1 MTSNHSKGGE
11 SSQILDSSAN
21 QHQCELMSSPDE
33 TGTEIIR
40 VSSNQGLSFQFE
52 SLGLKVVSGPDEG
65 LHKTLSLPIVR
76 IGTAADNDIILTDRA
91 VSRHHAEI
99 HMTSEGLLLKDL
111 GSTNGSF
118 IGQLRITEAYMNPES
133 ECVLGYSRIAIQQR
147 TERRRVSVSRQNNL
161 GELVGHSKRM
171 RELFGLIRAVAS
183 TPTTVLINGES
194 GCGKELVAKTL
205 HELSGR
211 RGPLVVFD
219 ASVADPEM
227 VRNDL
232 FGHIKGAFTG
242 ASGQRDGAFRRAH
255 GGTLFIDE
263 IGELPLDL
271 QPRLLRALES
281 REVSPVGSDQPVRV
295 DVRVVAATHR
305 NLEAMVQDGQFRAD
319 LFYRLSVVPI
329 RVPALREIPEDIPL
343 LVESFVKRLE
353 LNVRIAPDAMDALQ
367 RYRWPG
373 NVRELRN
380 VLERAAALKQGE
392 EIREEDLRLPSAEH
406 KPVPHPAA
414 TPSSPTTPPPSFPTR
429 EVDDEE
435 SGDPPTLPASA
446 SRSQLRDLERQMIM
460 ETLRRNGNNKSAA
473 ARELQM
479 PLSTL
484 KRRLKD
490 YKMS

>member
-1 MTSNHSKGGE
+1 
-11 SSQILDSSAN
+11 
-21 QHQCELMSSPDE
+21 MSSPDE

-40 VSSNQGLSFQFE
+40 GSSGQSLSFQFE
-52 SLGLKVVSGPDEG
+52 SVGLKVVSGPDEG
-65 LHKTLSLPIVR
+65 LQKNLSVPVVR
-76 IGTAADNDIILTDRA
+76 IGTAADNDIVLTDRA

-99 HMTSEGLLLKDL
+99 HTTPEGLLLKDL
-111 GSTNGSF
+111 GSTNGTF
-118 IGQLRITEAYMNPES
+118 IGQLRVTEAYMNPET
-133 ECVLGYSRIAIQQR
+133 ECTLGYSRIAIQQR

-161 GELVGHSKRM
+161 GDLVGHSKRM

-194 GCGKELVAKTL
+194 GSGKELVAKTL

-219 ASVADPEM
+219 ASVTDPEM

-271 QPRLLRALES
+271 QPRLLRALEN

-305 NLEAMVQDGQFRAD
+305 NLELMVQEGQFRAD

-329 RVPALREIPEDIPL
+329 RVPPLREIAEDIPL
-343 LVESFVKRLE
+343 LVESFIKRLE
-353 LNVRIAPDAMDALQ
+353 LNSRISPSAMSALQ
-367 RYRWPG
+367 RYPWPG

-380 VLERAAALKQGE
+380 VLERAAAFKQGD
-392 EIREEDLRLPSAEH
+392 EIREEDLHLPQTDFGGTQ
-406 KPVPHPAA
+406 P
-414 TPSSPTTPPPSFPTR
+414 TPTLVSTPLVTPTNIAPTTIPEP
-429 EVDDEE
+429 DELA
-435 SGDPPTLPASA
+435 GDPRTMPASA

-460 ETLRRNGNNKSAA
+460 ETLKRNGNNKSAA
-473 ARELQM
+473 ARELGM

-490 YKMS
+490 YGNP

>member
-1 MTSNHSKGGE
+1 
-11 SSQILDSSAN
+11 
-21 QHQCELMSSPDE
+21 MSSPDE

-52 SLGLKVVSGPDEG
+52 SISLKVVSGPDEG
-65 LHKTLSLPIVR
+65 LQKNLSVPVVR
-76 IGTAADNDIILTDRA
+76 IGTATDNDIVLTDRA

-111 GSTNGSF
+111 GSTNGTF
-118 IGQLRITEAYMNPES
+118 VGKLRVTEAYMNPET
-133 ECVLGYSRIAIQQR
+133 ECSIGYSRIAIQQR

-161 GELVGHSKRM
+161 GDLVGHSKRM

-194 GCGKELVAKTL
+194 GSGKELVAKTL

-219 ASVADPEM
+219 ASVTDPEM

-232 FGHIKGAFTG
+232 FGHVKGAFTG

-263 IGELPLDL
+263 IGELSIDL

-305 NLEAMVQDGQFRAD
+305 NLEAMVQEGQFRAD
-319 LFYRLSVVPI
+319 LFYRLSVVPV
-329 RVPALREIPEDIPL
+329 RVPPLREIAEDIPL
-343 LVESFVKRLE
+343 LVDSFIKRLE
-353 LNVRIAPDAMDALQ
+353 LDVQVSPGAMEIMQ
-367 RYRWPG
+367 NYHWPG

-392 EIREEDLRLPSAEH
+392 EIREEDLHLPTQEGASFAYA
-406 KPVPHPAA
+406 PPTPQQAPPSVQPA
-414 TPSSPTTPPPSFPTR
+414 TPSGQ
-429 EVDDEE
+429 EVNEFGE
-435 SGDPPTLPASA
+435 PRTLPSSA
-446 SRSQLRDLERQMIM
+446 SRSQLRDMERQMIM

-473 ARELQM
+473 ARELGM

-490 YKMS
+490 YKIS

>member
-1 MTSNHSKGGE
+1 
-11 SSQILDSSAN
+11 
-21 QHQCELMSSPDE
+21 
-33 TGTEIIR
+33 
-40 VSSNQGLSFQFE
+40 
-52 SLGLKVVSGPDEG
+52 
-65 LHKTLSLPIVR
+65 
-76 IGTAADNDIILTDRA
+76 
-91 VSRHHAEI
+91 
-99 HMTSEGLLLKDL
+99 
-111 GSTNGSF
+111 
-118 IGQLRITEAYMNPES
+118 
-133 ECVLGYSRIAIQQR
+133 
-147 TERRRVSVSRQNNL
+147 
-161 GELVGHSKRM
+161 VGHSKRM

-194 GCGKELVAKTL
+194 GSGKELVAKTL

-219 ASVADPEM
+219 ASVTDPEM

-232 FGHIKGAFTG
+232 FGHVKGAFTG

-263 IGELPLDL
+263 IGELSIDL

-305 NLEAMVQDGQFRAD
+305 NLEAMVQEGQFRAD
-319 LFYRLSVVPI
+319 LFYRLSVVPV
-329 RVPALREIPEDIPL
+329 RVPPLREIAEDIPL
-343 LVESFVKRLE
+343 LVDSFIKRLE
-353 LNVRIAPDAMDALQ
+353 LDVQVSPGAMEIMQ
-367 RYRWPG
+367 NYHWPG

-392 EIREEDLRLPSAEH
+392 EIREEDLHLPTQEGASFAYA
-406 KPVPHPAA
+406 PPTPQQAPPSVQPA
-414 TPSSPTTPPPSFPTR
+414 TPSGQ
-429 EVDDEE
+429 EVNEFGE
-435 SGDPPTLPASA
+435 PRTLPSSA
-446 SRSQLRDLERQMIM
+446 SRSQLRDMERQMIM

-473 ARELQM
+473 ARELGM

-490 YKMS
+490 YKIS

>member
-1 MTSNHSKGGE
+1 MAG
-11 SSQILDSSAN
+11 LLN

-52 SLGLKVVSGPDEG
+52 SISLKVVSGPDEG
-65 LHKTLSLPIVR
+65 LQKNLSVPVVR
-76 IGTAADNDIILTDRA
+76 IGTATDNDIVLTDRA

-111 GSTNGSF
+111 GSTNGTF
-118 IGQLRITEAYMNPES
+118 VGKLRVTEAYMNPET
-133 ECVLGYSRIAIQQR
+133 ECSIGYSRIAIQQR

-161 GELVGHSKRM
+161 GDLVGHSKRM

-194 GCGKELVAKTL
+194 GSGKELVAKTL

-219 ASVADPEM
+219 ASVTDPEM

-232 FGHIKGAFTG
+232 FGHVKGAFTG

-263 IGELPLDL
+263 IGELSIDL

-305 NLEAMVQDGQFRAD
+305 NLEAMVQEGQFRAD
-319 LFYRLSVVPI
+319 LFYRLSVVPV
-329 RVPALREIPEDIPL
+329 RVPPLREIAEDIPL
-343 LVESFVKRLE
+343 LVDSFIKRLE
-353 LNVRIAPDAMDALQ
+353 LDVQVSPGAMEIMQ
-367 RYRWPG
+367 NYHWPG

-392 EIREEDLRLPSAEH
+392 EIREEDLHLPTQEGASFAYA
-406 KPVPHPAA
+406 PPTPQQAPPSVQPA
-414 TPSSPTTPPPSFPTR
+414 TPSGQ
-429 EVDDEE
+429 EVNEFGE
-435 SGDPPTLPASA
+435 PRTLPSSA
-446 SRSQLRDLERQMIM
+446 SRSQLRDMERQMIM

-473 ARELQM
+473 ARELGM

-490 YKMS
+490 YKIS